1 MAQLLAAGLAAKA
14 LGNVSQNLL
23 PVAGDVIQGG
33 STQIGGAIGSLFGK
47 KGARVGK
54 KIGGGIAKFGRKL
67 LGFQSGG
74 VVTGGGKVRVTPVKI
89 KGGYVM
95 GGEIVPNKPKR
106 KKGKGKRKK

>member
-33 STQIGGAIGSLFGK
+33 STQIGGAVGSLFGK
-47 KGARVGK
+47 KGAKVGK

-67 LGFQSGG
+67 LGFNTGG
-74 VVTGGGKVRVTPVKI
+74 VVNGGKVRVTPVKI

-95 GGEIVPNKPKR
+95 GGQVVPSKPKR
-106 KKGKGKRKK
+106 KGRRKK

>member
-1 MAQLLAAGLAAKA
+1 MAQLLAAGLAARA

-47 KGARVGK
+47 KGAKVGK

-74 VVTGGGKVRVTPVKI
+74 VVAGGKVRVTPVKI

-95 GGEIVPNKPKR
+95 GGEIVPNKPRR